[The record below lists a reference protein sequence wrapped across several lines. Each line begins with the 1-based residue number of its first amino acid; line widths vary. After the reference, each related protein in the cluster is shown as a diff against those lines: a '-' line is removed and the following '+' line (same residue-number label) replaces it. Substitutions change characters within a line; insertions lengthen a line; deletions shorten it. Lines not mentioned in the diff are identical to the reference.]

1 MDEKQTL
8 SLLKRTPLFS
18 RLSEKG
24 LKAIL
29 KTASEKD
36 FRAGTK
42 IVAEG
47 AAGAGF
53 YLILEG
59 SAEVSR
65 GGERLA
71 KLGAGMFFGEM
82 SLLDG
87 GPRSADVLA
96 LEDTVCLVLT
106 PWAMKSI
113 VAASPDVALGM
124 LEELARRLRE
134 TDRALTM

>member
-8 SLLKRTPLFS
+8 ALLKKAPLFS
-18 RLSEKG
+18 RLGEKG
-24 LKAIL
+24 LKAIQ
-29 KTASEKD
+29 KTATEKE
-36 FRAGTK
+36 FRKGTK

-47 AAGAGF
+47 SAGVGF

-65 GGERLA
+65 SGERLA
-71 KLGAGMFFGEM
+71 KLGAGAFFGEM

-87 GPRSADVLA
+87 EPRSADVIA
-96 LEDTVCLVLT
+96 LEDTACLVLS
-106 PWAMKSI
+106 PWAMKGI
-113 VAASPDVALGM
+113 VAANPDVALGM

-134 TDRALTM
+134 TDRALS